1 MQTEPE
7 IESQGLKATPAAQ
20 AVTAAAATAT
30 MAASSFAQASIVL
43 PAPTMDGGESL
54 MQSLKARQSVRDYA
68 DRAVSNQDLSN
79 LLWAAW
85 GVNRAGHD
93 GRTVPR
99 WRDTYLLDVYVI
111 RADGVWHYEP
121 KTHRLVF
128 HMAGDLR
135 GQTTS
140 GQPFVATA
148 PLDLAYA
155 VDMSKITGESENDRN
170 ATAGATA
177 GLTAQSVH
185 LYCASAGLATV
196 FRESVPASLAKRLNL
211 PQGQVI
217 QFAQTVGYP
226 KV

>member
-1 MQTEPE
+1 MTTRRD
-7 IESQGLKATPAAQ
+7 INVGILS
-20 AVTAAAATAT
+20 TAAVAAT
-30 MAASSFAQASIVL
+30 MAASKGFAQAPQPITL
-43 PAPTMDGGESL
+43 PPPAMEGGKSL
-54 MQSLKARQSVRDYA
+54 MQSFKARQSVREYG

-85 GVNRAGHD
+85 GVNRPEHD

-99 WRDTYLLDVYVI
+99 WRDAYLLDVYVI
-111 RADGVWHYEP
+111 RADGVWLYEP

-135 GQTTS
+135 GQTTT

-148 PLDLAYA
+148 PLNLAYA
-155 VDMSKITGESENDRN
+155 VDLSKITGESESDRN

-177 GLTAQSVH
+177 GVTAQAVY

-196 FRESVPASLAKRLNL
+196 FRESVPAALAKTLNL
-211 PQGQVI
+211 AQGQVI

-226 KV
+226 KA